1 MQKRNCIKKGLFGLS
16 MIVLLGISVFP
27 EQTILA
33 KGSATTYYDYGM
45 WTRFTK
51 RKKIETTQTKN
62 YIVEGKNKTPVLNAI
77 NKTGKSQNYAYEYS
91 NEVSGSVSLGT
102 GVSIEVIE
110 ANVGTEVAFGSSTV
124 VSASVDVP
132 AYKTYVVSTRLD
144 ENITEFSNKVQV
156 QKKKFTGSK
165 WKNYGK
171 AKKTKSI
178 WTQKCTSIIIDKM
191 KTKKQK

>member
-1 MQKRNCIKKGLFGLS
+1 MQKRNCIKKGLFGFS

-132 AYKTYVVSTRLD
+132 AYKTYVVSARLD

-156 QKKKFTGSK
+156 QKKSLLEV
-165 WKNYGK
+165 NGK
-171 AKKTKSI
+171 IMEKLKKRNRFGLRSVHL
-178 WTQKCTSIIIDKM
+178 S
-191 KTKKQK
+191 